1 MPSLHTQKLARWG
14 RVAVIA
20 AVAIA
25 AAGAFALIT
34 PSYELDSEAFLSQ
47 VFAQNAEMRSVHITS
62 SGTVTMSNGDVHYS
76 SGEGDIVHTG
86 DSHRSTSPALN
97 GK

>member
-1 MPSLHTQKLARWG
+1 MTPTQAPTLARWG

-34 PSYELDSEAFLSQ
+34 PSYELDSEAFL
-47 VFAQNAEMRSVHITS
+47 
-62 SGTVTMSNGDVHYS
+62 
-76 SGEGDIVHTG
+76 GEL
-86 DSHRSTSPALN
+86 HRILA
-97 GK
+97 KAR